1 MTTESTQFELQ
12 AMQLFEASLDIPNT
26 QRKEWV
32 TTQTGTNT
40 KLRDRVL
47 QLLEKD
53 AISENV
59 MHTGKVDVDS
69 ESIDIP
75 EKIGVYK
82 ITQLIGQGGMGAVY
96 KGKRDSGDF
105 EHDVAIKVIRTKVLS
120 EQLIQRFERERQTL
134 AQLIHPN
141 IARLYDG
148 GQTPQNMPY
157 FIMEFIDGQ
166 PLTKWCEQQNLSDSK
181 RIKLLIKACEAVRY
195 AHQNLIIHR
204 DLTPSNVLVDK
215 AGDVKLI
222 DFGIAKPTSN
232 QSENDNVSNSLA
244 SMSFT
249 PGFAAPER
257 ATGEGNNTLVDIYS
271 LGKLLEAMFKER
283 RIPKELKA
291 IITQATASNPQ
302 LRFQTVNA
310 FIEELENYLNQ
321 FPVTAYSTSNTYKFS
336 KFIKR
341 HTKASLVAGF
351 AVVAILA
358 AWGTSI
364 YQYQRAENNLEQAQA
379 RFDDV
384 RTLAKYQIF
393 DLYDDLKRVAGNT
406 NIRADLANRGQ
417 EYLANLSKQPNA
429 SPELKLE
436 TAQGYIRL
444 ARIFG
449 VPAEPNLGDVNISRD
464 NLSIAQSMLQE
475 LANSAPN
482 LPDVNATQA
491 ELMAAQAMI
500 LVHDDSDLAA
510 AQQTISNARKLL
522 DAVPQSGRGELWYLA
537 RRNLIYTDLER
548 ADQAGDSQYLRE
560 NANRLSQDVLQWPPS
575 LQQSLI
581 AKQDQAYSFYW
592 LAMADFID
600 RNNAEAIENFRKA
613 DSQLSALE
621 AEQPNDPMLLYLLAW
636 TNYIA
641 YGAAANLHDQNQS
654 VEFLDKATASTEKLK
669 TLQEGDASITRLA
682 MQMREA
688 KSQLLAEMGDFEQ
701 AIAQQIEIV
710 ADQKRLAEAKPE
722 PSQYSTWAFSHL
734 ILAYMYRDVDR
745 LADACTSFEIA
756 EQLLRPFV
764 ATKQL
769 SGYMYNGATRLP
781 SAIEKC
787 RNGED
792 LPTMKWLLD

>member
-12 AMQLFEASLDIPNT
+12 AMQLFEASLDIPKE
-26 QRKEWV
+26 QRSDWLTE
-32 TTQTGTNT
+32 QTGKNT
-40 KLRDRVL
+40 KLRNRVL

-53 AISENV
+53 EISENV

-69 ESIDIP
+69 DTIDMP
-75 EKIGVYK
+75 EKIGAYK
-82 ITQLIGQGGMGAVY
+82 IIKLIGQGGMGAVY

-105 EHDVAIKVIRTKVLS
+105 EHDVAIKVIRTKALP
-120 EQLIQRFERERQTL
+120 EKLIERFERERQTL
-134 AQLIHPN
+134 AQLNHPN

-148 GQTPQNMPY
+148 GQTPQKMPY
-157 FIMEFIDGQ
+157 FMMEYIDGL
-166 PLTKWCEQQNLSDSK
+166 PLTKWCEQQNLSDST
-181 RIKLLIKACEAVRY
+181 RIQLLIKACEAVRY

-204 DLTPSNVLVDK
+204 DITPSNVLVDK
-215 AGDVKLI
+215 AGEVKLI
-222 DFGIAKPTSN
+222 DFGIAKPTSTR
-232 QSENDNVSNSLA
+232 SDNVDASSSLA

-257 ATGEGNNTLVDIYS
+257 ATGDGNNTLVDIYS
-271 LGKLLEAMFKER
+271 LGKLLEAIFKQR
-283 RIPKELKA
+283 SIPKELQA
-291 IITQATASNPQ
+291 IINQATAALPQ
-302 LRFQTVNA
+302 HRFQTVNA
-310 FIEELENYLNQ
+310 LIVELENYLQQ

-341 HTKASLVAGF
+341 HTKASMIAGL
-351 AVVAILA
+351 ALVAILSA
-358 AWGTSI
+358 LGTSI
-364 YQYQRAENNLEQAQA
+364 YQYQRAEQNLVQAQA

-384 RTLAKYQIF
+384 RALAKYQIF
-393 DLYDDLKRVAGNT
+393 DLYDNLKRVAGNT
-406 NIRADLANRGQ
+406 SIRADLAHRGQ
-417 EYLANLSKQPNA
+417 QYLANLSKQANA
-429 SPELKLE
+429 SAELKLE

-449 VPAEPNLGDVNISRD
+449 VPAEPNLGDVTISRA
-464 NLSIAQSMLQE
+464 NLSTAQVMLDE
-475 LANSAPN
+475 LLSSAPN
-482 LPDVNATQA
+482 LPDVKATKV
-491 ELMAAQAMI
+491 ELMAAQGMI
-500 LVHDDSDLAA
+500 LVHDDSDLVA
-510 AQQTISNARKLL
+510 AQQTIAQGRKILES
-522 DAVPQSGRGELWYLA
+522 VPHPKRSELWYLA
-537 RRNLIYTDLER
+537 QRSLLYTDLER

-560 NANRLSQDVLQWPPS
+560 NANRLREDTQQWPKAM
-575 LQQSLI
+575 QKRAI

-600 RNNAEAIENFRKA
+600 RNNVEAIQYFREA
-613 DSQLSALE
+613 DRRLSALE
-621 AEQPNDPMLLYLLAW
+621 ANQPNDPMLLYLLSW

-641 YGAAANLHDQNQS
+641 YGAAANLHDQKQS
-654 VEFLDKATASTEKLK
+654 VEFLDKATATTEKLK

-701 AIAQQIEIV
+701 AISQQIDIV
-710 ADQKRLAEAKPE
+710 AEQKRLAEAKPE

-745 LADACTSFEIA
+745 LTDACISLETA
-756 EQLLRPFV
+756 ERLLRPFV
-764 ATKQL
+764 ANKQL
-769 SGYMYNGATRLP
+769 SGYMYNAATRLP